1 MMLNVEKENFR
12 RRFPKL
18 SGEVDEEVMGIPL
31 DLTATDELN
40 SKSSNAL
47 AKENVQ
53 KKPMRGFDG
62 YDPTAVDFIRRCG
75 SEKEAQEIVEYME
88 KKGEIERSE
97 AQRMRSQL
105 RTKGLR
111 SFGVKKEYG
120 YYLKSPE

>member
-1 MMLNVEKENFR
+1 MVLDVEKENFR
-12 RRFPKL
+12 RRFPNL
-18 SGEVDEEVMGIPL
+18 SGEVDEEAMGIPL
-31 DLTATDELN
+31 DPVATEELN
-40 SKSSNAL
+40 SKSSTAL

-88 KKGEIERSE
+88 KKGEIGRSE

-105 RTKGLR
+105 RRKGLR
-111 SFGVKKEYG
+111 SFGAKKEYG